1 MYEVKISKII
11 KDKYDDEDRELV
23 FLLRI
28 LNLDI
33 DETIKQV
40 MANSVSYNAKS
51 YSVDGVLNIV
61 EEQ

>member
-1 MYEVKISKII
+1 MYDVKISKII
-11 KDKYDDEDRELV
+11 KDKFEDEDRELV
-23 FLLRI
+23 FLLRV

-40 MANSVSYNAKS
+40 IANSLSHNAKS

-61 EEQ
+61 